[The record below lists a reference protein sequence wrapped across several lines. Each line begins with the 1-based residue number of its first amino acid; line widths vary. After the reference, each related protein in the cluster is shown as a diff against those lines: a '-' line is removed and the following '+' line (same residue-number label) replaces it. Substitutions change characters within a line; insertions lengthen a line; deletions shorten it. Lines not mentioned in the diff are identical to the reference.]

1 MYYAGGAAVV
11 RGRPQL
17 DIGLHARLRRG
28 SCVER
33 RDGLR
38 RRLAGNSACRA
49 RLFCHTN
56 TDDCRSARAD
66 QQRHRRETRARN
78 LTRNYIKYARNI
90 CRAWLGRYP
99 TGSGARTVVARPPSG
114 STRRAPRAGEWDPAR
129 APRQRRG
136 SQWGERAAPPVRPL
150 AFRAARFE
158 SPTRRPKAPSGN
170 SQWDLRRSH
179 SEVAAFRV
187 GSRGLPSR
195 KSRGAEREVTWTWTW
210 TWTWTC
216 QSSEFIRAYQQQTD

>member
-1 MYYAGGAAVV
+1 MMTTEIQPVYAGGAAVV

-49 RLFCHTN
+49 RLLCHTN

-90 CRAWLGRYP
+90 CRAWLIYALRKINLQI
-99 TGSGARTVVARPPSG
+99 
-114 STRRAPRAGEWDPAR
+114 RRMWLL
-129 APRQRRG
+129 
-136 SQWGERAAPPVRPL
+136 RPL
-150 AFRAARFE
+150 
-158 SPTRRPKAPSGN
+158 
-170 SQWDLRRSH
+170 
-179 SEVAAFRV
+179 
-187 GSRGLPSR
+187 SRKKIRPSR
-195 KSRGAEREVTWTWTW
+195 LGCPFAHLWRPGPFFSLHT
-210 TWTWTC
+210 
-216 QSSEFIRAYQQQTD
+216 